1 MLLADVTSPVKIRCG
16 KEDLMRKLESVD
28 ADVVVTVG
36 AGDIDTFV
44 EPIKKM
50 LLKKYEV

>member
-1 MLLADVTSPVKIRCG
+1 M
-16 KEDLMRKLESVD
+16 EKLGSIN

-44 EPIKKM
+44 EPIRQ
-50 LLKKYEV
+50 LLIKKYEV